1 LLSWE
6 QVRSLLKPRYK
17 LREPVHGDVCR
28 TLLATGPHVVVEQK
42 EGGWFRLRRLTPTEC
57 ERLQG
62 FPDGWTARGL
72 TESGE
77 VVELSDRRR
86 YALLG
91 NAVTVP
97 VAEFIGRRV
106 LEALGWLLES

>member
-1 LLSWE
+1 MLSWS

-17 LREPVHGDVCR
+17 LKEPVCSEVCR
-28 TLLATGPHVVVEQK
+28 TLLATGPHVVVEQR
-42 EGGWFRLRRLTPTEC
+42 EGGWFRLRKLTPLEC

-62 FPDGWTARGL
+62 FPDGWTALGL
-72 TESGE
+72 TEEGE
-77 VVELSDRRR
+77 LVNLSDHRR

-97 VAEFIGRRV
+97 VAEFLGKKI
-106 LEALGWLLES
+106 LEKLGYLLES

>member
-1 LLSWE
+1 
-6 QVRSLLKPRYK
+6 
-17 LREPVHGDVCR
+17 
-28 TLLATGPHVVVEQK
+28 
-42 EGGWFRLRRLTPTEC
+42 
-57 ERLQG
+57 
-62 FPDGWTARGL
+62 L

-97 VAEFIGRRV
+97 VAEFLGRRV